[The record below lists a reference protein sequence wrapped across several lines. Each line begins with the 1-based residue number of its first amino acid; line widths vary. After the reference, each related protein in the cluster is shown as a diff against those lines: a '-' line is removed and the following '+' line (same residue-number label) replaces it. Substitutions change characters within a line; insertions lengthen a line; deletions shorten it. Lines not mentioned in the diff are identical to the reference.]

1 MSWFYTV
8 QMFEKQ
14 QPDFKQ
20 LVLGDSSCAA
30 CPCTHVC
37 ENVNM
42 SATFLGKNIYATTS
56 SAYNAVLV
64 DHHTYQE
71 KLS

>member
-1 MSWFYTV
+1 MVLYSSDVWN
-8 QMFEKQ
+8 
-14 QPDFKQ
+14 FKH
-20 LVLGDSSCAA
+20 LLLGDSSCAA
-30 CPCTHVC
+30 CLYTHVC

-42 SATFLGKNIYATTS
+42 SATFLGKDISATTS